1 MTDLEGRIR
10 MRGSRVALRII
21 PAVVLLATACQAAPT
36 AAPAKPTEAPKPAAS
51 PASVASPAAS
61 PSPSPAGS
69 PSPAA
74 KPAGQAPAAK
84 PTGEP
89 IKLGATLSITGNNAP
104 LGIPERDTLLL
115 LQDQINARGGVAGRP
130 LQVVIL
136 DDESKDDAAVANTK
150 RLIQDERVLGVIG
163 SSGSGPSLAMI
174 PTAEETQTPLI
185 SLAAAIAIIDPPKR
199 WVFKTPPTDVLFQQ
213 EFFDY
218 WKANGIRR
226 LGLIHDTGG
235 FGVTGRAVFERLARE
250 QGFEVVAVESYEPA
264 ATDMKTQLTKIEAA
278 RAEAILNWGTG
289 PGPVIFV
296 KNARE
301 LDIRAPIF
309 VSGGSVNQ
317 AFISNAGPDAEGVI
331 ASGGPPVVFDQLPEN
346 HPQKA
351 ISAEFN
357 RAYRERYNK
366 DIDQFAAHAH
376 DALLLFV
383 NAIERA
389 GPDKARIRDE
399 IENTRNFVG
408 MDGIFNMS
416 PTDHLG
422 LGKGAVVLLQV
433 KDGAW
438 RIFP

>member
-1 MTDLEGRIR
+1 MW
-10 MRGSRVALRII
+10 GSSAALRII

-36 AAPAKPTEAPKPAAS
+36 AAPTTAPAKPTEAPKPAPS
-51 PASVASPAAS
+51 PAASPAAS
-61 PSPSPAGS
+61 PSPSP
-69 PSPAA
+69 SPAA
-74 KPAGQAPAAK
+74 KPGAGPAASPAAAAPVGK
-84 PTGEP
+84 PSGEP
-89 IKLGATLSITGNNAP
+89 IKIGATLSITGNNAP

-115 LQDQINARGGVAGRP
+115 LQDQINDRGGVAGRP

-174 PTAEETQTPLI
+174 PTAEESQTPLI
-185 SLAAAIAIIDPPKR
+185 SLAAAIAIIDPPKK

-213 EFFDY
+213 EFFDA
-218 WKANGIRR
+218 WKEQGIKR

-235 FGVTGRAVFERLARE
+235 FGVTGRAVFEKLAKE
-250 QGFEVVAVESYEPA
+250 QGFEVVAVESYEPT
-264 ATDMKTQLTKIEAA
+264 ATDLKTQLTKIEAA

-301 LDIRAPIF
+301 LDIKVPIF

-317 AFISNAGPDAEGVI
+317 AFITNAGKDAEGVI
-331 ASGGPPVVFDQLPEN
+331 ASGGPPVVFDQLPEG

-357 RAYRERYNK
+357 RAYRERFNK

-376 DALLLFV
+376 DALLLFT

-399 IENTRNFVG
+399 IENTRGFVG

-422 LGKGAVVLLQV
+422 LGKGAVVLLVV

-438 RIFP
+438 RLLK